1 MVQLRL
7 AWEHTHRELLASILI
22 LRRLRAD
29 GVVAHL
35 QHARELAGRAEREV
49 VLLPFYYDDSDLSK
63 YLYRLDLSRRWV
75 VNLAYEQ
82 MHFRCGR
89 GYLMPDGRFAR
100 EQMLHCAWGPRFE
113 SLLVEHGV
121 APERIR
127 RIRHPRFGIY
137 GAPSLLRGR
146 EALAADFGLD
156 PGKRW
161 ILVPYN
167 FNLAYIKPEL
177 RASLEAR
184 GYALSDEF
192 LAGVATARDAFT
204 PMVRALADAYPDHEV
219 ILRVHPAGYEAAAL
233 YEAEGRARDNL
244 HVIADYDVAEWIR
257 ACALVIVWNS
267 TTSMEAVLAGTPVIA
282 YEPEPFSERFDYDV
296 NRIIPTFSKLDDI
309 LSVVSRLP
317 SPDLTYDLAL
327 FAQWYG
333 DSQQSPADLVA
344 AIVHEAD
351 ADFDSFRVKD
361 TSLITRSDRRRHRN
375 ERIFGFLPPWLRP
388 GPAPRRVPSPEA
400 IARAVTDLRS
410 DSLIE
415 YLR

>member
-22 LRRLRAD
+22 LRRLRDD

-35 QHARELAGRAEREV
+35 QHARELAGQAEREV

-113 SLLVEHGV
+113 SLLVEHGI

-137 GAPSLLRGR
+137 GARTLLRGR

-204 PMVRALADAYPDHEV
+204 PMVRTLADAYPDHEV
-219 ILRVHPAGYEAAAL
+219 ILRVHPAGYEAATL
-233 YEAEGRARDNL
+233 YEAEGRARPNL
-244 HVIADYDVAEWIR
+244 HVIADYDVAEWIC

-282 YEPEPFSERFDYDV
+282 YEPEAFSERFEYDV
-296 NRIIPTFSKLDDI
+296 NRIIPTFSAVDDI

-317 SPDLTYDLAL
+317 NPGLTYDLER

-333 DSQQSPADLVA
+333 EGPESPADRIA
-344 AIVHEAD
+344 AIVHEAR
-351 ADFDSFRVKD
+351 ADFDSFRVRD
-361 TSLITRSDRRRHRN
+361 TSSVSAGDKRRRRN
-375 ERIFGFLPPWLRP
+375 EQLFAHLPAWLRP
-388 GPAPRRVPSPEA
+388 GPKPRRVPPPEA
-400 IARAVTDLRS
+400 IARAVADLRS
-410 DSLIE
+410 DTLLE